1 MHAGIVEVVMRTS
14 DMRRFPGFTAAVVCV
29 STELLGRLDGWTALT
44 ASKVDEAKSLAG
56 SVDEVNIPFNAG
68 ITYSNSVVRIVDV
81 DTMNEIRMYARI

>member
-1 MHAGIVEVVMRTS
+1 MRTS

-29 STELLGRLDGWTALT
+29 SNELLGTLDGWTALT
-44 ASKVDEAKSLAG
+44 ASEIDEAKRMAG